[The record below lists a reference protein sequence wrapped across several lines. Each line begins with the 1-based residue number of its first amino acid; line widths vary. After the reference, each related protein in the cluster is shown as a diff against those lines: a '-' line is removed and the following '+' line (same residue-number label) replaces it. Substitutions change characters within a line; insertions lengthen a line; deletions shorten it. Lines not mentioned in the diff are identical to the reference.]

1 MEAIRPTQPGGPEIL
16 KVAKCPTPTPA
27 AGQLLVRAEA
37 IGVNYIDVYHRTGQ
51 YKTERPLPLGVEGA
65 GVVEAVAPDVQSA
78 KVGDRVVWC
87 GTPGSY
93 ATHVLVNAE
102 RAVHIPDG
110 MDSKLA
116 AAACLQ
122 GMTAHY
128 LAHDTFRLGPGHTAL
143 VHAAAGG
150 VGSLLVQFAKR
161 AGATVIG
168 TVSTSQK
175 AALARQAGA
184 DELILY
190 GEQDFEAETRRL
202 TAGQGVSVVYDSV
215 GATTFEKSLR
225 SLKTRGYL
233 VLFGQ
238 SSGPVP
244 AIDPQVLS
252 AHGSLFLT
260 RPTLAHYTS
269 TRAEL
274 VARAKAL
281 FATISAGALE
291 IRIGRTF
298 PLADAESAHRALEA
312 RLTTGKV
319 LLIP

>member
-1 MEAIRPTQPGGPEIL
+1 MPVPG
-16 KVAKCPTPTPA
+16 

-51 YKTERPLPLGVEGA
+51 YKTERPLPLGQEGA
-65 GVVEAVAPDVQSA
+65 GVVEAVAADVQSA
-78 KVGDRVVWC
+78 KIGDRVVWC

-93 ATHVLVNAE
+93 ATHVLVSAE

-110 MDSKLA
+110 IDAKLA
-116 AAACLQ
+116 AAALLQ

-150 VGSLLVQFAKR
+150 VGLLLVQFAKR
-161 AGATVIG
+161 AGAKVIG

-190 GEQDFEAETRRL
+190 GQQDFEAEARRL
-202 TAGQGVSVVYDSV
+202 TGGQGVNVVYDSV

-225 SLKTRGYL
+225 SLKPRGYL

-238 SSGPVP
+238 SSGAVP
-244 AIDPQVLS
+244 AIDPLVLS

-260 RPTLAHYTS
+260 RPTLAHYTL
-269 TRAEL
+269 TRSEL
-274 VARAKAL
+274 GARAKEL
-281 FATISAGALE
+281 FAAISAGALE

-298 PLADAESAHRALEA
+298 RLAEAESAHRALEA